1 MKEIA
6 KRERVNKILSL
17 EVHGERTEF
26 PCMFFQLVK
35 VFDTRL
41 QGDGL
46 NWFIAL
52 LVISFVYDTMR
63 L

>member
-6 KRERVNKILSL
+6 KRVGVNEILSL
-17 EVHGERTEF
+17 EVHGEKTEF

-35 VFDTRL
+35 VFDTCL

-46 NWFIAL
+46 NWFVAL
-52 LVISFVYDTMR
+52 LIISFVYDTMR